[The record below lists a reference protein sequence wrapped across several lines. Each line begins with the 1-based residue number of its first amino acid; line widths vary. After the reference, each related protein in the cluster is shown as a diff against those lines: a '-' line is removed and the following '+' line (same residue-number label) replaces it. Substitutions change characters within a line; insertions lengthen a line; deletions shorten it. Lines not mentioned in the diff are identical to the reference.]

1 MENGPFQDGSTF
13 VYLLS
18 QQLKKVLLYKI
29 PRDYFPKH
37 MKLSFILFPCMCLCP
52 LEILIQGEK
61 SVTRAALKWKY
72 LRNTMEYSRFLKK
85 VNNFFA
91 TLAKKSIGSI
101 IL

>member
-37 MKLSFILFPCMCLCP
+37 MKLSFILFPCMCLCICIFLP
-52 LEILIQGEK
+52 FG
-61 SVTRAALKWKY
+61 
-72 LRNTMEYSRFLKK
+72 NTYSRREKCD
-85 VNNFFA
+85 
-91 TLAKKSIGSI
+91 KSSTKMEISQEYYGVFQISQKSK
-101 IL
+101 